1 MPLGTHPGRIRATKL
16 NLSPHHGDAAN
27 AQPFTGF
34 AVRRPSPVA
43 AVLVAAGDL
52 KADAASSVASLGFL
66 LPPEIYRL
74 TKHQHAFTLIRYPLV
89 FHTLPTCWM
98 APAWTDS

>member
-34 AVRRPSPVA
+34 TVRRPSPGA
-43 AVLVAAGDL
+43 AVLVGAADLRFSALSPLIFRVPLPKAIHRVSTGDL
-52 KADAASSVASLGFL
+52 KPGASGSVTDMGLFRQ
-66 LPPEIYRL
+66 PEIYR
-74 TKHQHAFTLIRYPLV
+74 
-89 FHTLPTCWM
+89 
-98 APAWTDS
+98 